1 LTGFVS
7 AGTGSK
13 PTPLP
18 KREVE
23 KILVVKKEE
32 AKPQV
37 APRVRGGRRSQ
48 DHKRPVRR
56 LQRHGQRDH
65 PDLAKLKVLV
75 NISDR
80 DTPVEFSFHQV
91 AKV

>member
-1 LTGFVS
+1 VRNTPAVTGFVS

-37 APRVRGGRRSQ
+37 RLGFEEGDVVRLTSGPFADFTSTARSARSTPT
-48 DHKRPVRR
+48 RP
-56 LQRHGQRDH
+56 
-65 PDLAKLKVLV
+65 
-75 NISDR
+75 S
-80 DTPVEFSFHQV
+80 
-91 AKV
+91 